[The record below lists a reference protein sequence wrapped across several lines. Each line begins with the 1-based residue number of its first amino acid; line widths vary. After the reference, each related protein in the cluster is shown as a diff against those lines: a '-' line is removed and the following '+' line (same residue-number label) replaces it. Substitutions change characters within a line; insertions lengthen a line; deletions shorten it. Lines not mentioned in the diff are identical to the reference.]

1 MVSIEPMQDAPL
13 RAERAGAFLLI
24 TFNQPAMR
32 NPLGPEVVAALAD
45 ALAAAGHDAAIRAVA
60 FRGAGTVFSA
70 GGNLGN
76 FEARIGA
83 PRGPDGR
90 DPIAASNRRFGAFL
104 EQLARFPKPVVVAAH
119 GAAMGGGAGLVCA
132 ADIAIA
138 CAGTKFSFTETSLGL
153 VPAQILPFVI
163 ARIGVQPA
171 RRLMLS
177 AERFDADEALRLGL
191 VDFVVPDMES
201 MRERLTQVLDRIG
214 RCAPGALAAT
224 KRLAARCA
232 RPAAEAELAQLLDD
246 AAQAFAMQMRGE
258 GAEGVRAAQAKR
270 DPAWK
275 VNFDRA
281 ALAEW

>member
-1 MVSIEPMQDAPL
+1 MVSTEPTQDAAL
-13 RAERAGAFLLI
+13 RVERAGAFLLV
-24 TFNQPAMR
+24 TFNQPQMR
-32 NPLGPEVVAALAD
+32 NPLGPEMVAALTQ
-45 ALAAAGHDAAIRAVA
+45 ALGAAERDEAIRAVA
-60 FRGAGTVFSA
+60 FRGAGPVFSA

-76 FEARIGA
+76 FEARIAA
-83 PRGPDGR
+83 PRGPDGV
-90 DPIAASNRRFGAFL
+90 DPIAASNRRFGTFL

-119 GAAMGGGAGLVCA
+119 GAAIGGGAGLVCA

-163 ARIGVQPA
+163 ARIGVQAA

-177 AERFDADEALRLGL
+177 AERFDASEALRLGL
-191 VDFVVPDMES
+191 VDFVVPDMEA

-214 RCAPGALAAT
+214 RCAPRALAAT
-224 KRLAARCA
+224 KRLAARCT

-246 AAQAFAMQMRGE
+246 AAEVFAAQMRGE

-270 DPAWK
+270 DPVWK
-275 VNFDRA
+275 ANFDRA